1 MSESML
7 LIVDDEAPIRSLVSF
22 SLQRQPYKIVEADS
36 AEAALRVIH
45 CQVPDLIL
53 LDWMLPDMSGID
65 LIKKLRADKA
75 YAQIPVIM
83 LTARAEEE
91 NKLRGFKMGADDY
104 VTKPFSP
111 KELAARIDALL
122 RRTHREQSDTV
133 TVGGVTLDLVKHELT
148 IDGKPVHI
156 GRREYQLLSFLMQH
170 TDRVFSRQ
178 QLLDFVWGREA
189 DVTER
194 TVDVHVRRVRQ
205 ILAAGNYENLIK
217 TVRGSGY
224 RFDSVYRD

>member
-1 MSESML
+1 MAEPVL

-22 SLQRQPYKIVEADS
+22 SLQRQPYQIVEAES
-36 AEAALRVIH
+36 AEAALKMMH
-45 CQVPDLIL
+45 QKAPDLIL
-53 LDWMLPDMSGID
+53 LDWMLPDMSGIE
-65 LIKKLRADKA
+65 LIKKLRADQA

-122 RRTHREQSDTV
+122 RRTHRDDAENLV
-133 TVGGVTLDLVKHELT
+133 IAGVVLDLVKHELV
-148 IDGKPVHI
+148 IDGAPVHI
-156 GRREYQLLSFLMQH
+156 GRREYQLLAFLMQQ

-178 QLLDFVWGREA
+178 QLLDYVWGREA

-194 TVDVHVRRVRQ
+194 TVDVHVRRVRK
-205 ILAAGNYENLIK
+205 ILALGGYEALIK
-217 TVRGSGY
+217 TIRGSGY
-224 RFDSVYRD
+224 RFEGKTA